1 MPYNSRSFGIVISSL
16 RVGKGLTQEKL
27 SGLSGISRSHLAA
40 LEKGEKVVKLDTM
53 WRIADALEISPTEL
67 IRRIEKEM
75 DRSKGG

>member
-67 IRRIEKEM
+67 IRRIEEEM